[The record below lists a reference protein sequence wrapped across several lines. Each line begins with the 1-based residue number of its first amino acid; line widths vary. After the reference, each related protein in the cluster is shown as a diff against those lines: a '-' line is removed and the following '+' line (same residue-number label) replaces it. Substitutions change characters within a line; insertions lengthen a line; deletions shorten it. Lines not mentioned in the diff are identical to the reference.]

1 MKRREFIRVGGFGV
15 VGAGVLGGLTT
26 DWYGGYA
33 PGLKDPGTDGEY
45 VVATNCELCF
55 WKCGILAHVK
65 DGRVTKLQGNP
76 KDPLSRGHL
85 CPRGAGGTGLL
96 YDPDRLKQPMVRVG
110 SRGGDRFE
118 AVSWDVALDEVAEGF
133 ERIRRRHGA
142 EALALFSHGF
152 GGSWFK
158 HLFKAYGSP
167 NVTAPSYAQCR
178 GPREV
183 GFNLTY
189 GLGVGSPETTD
200 IENTRCLTLIGSH
213 LGENMHNTQVQ
224 EFATAIRNGADVI
237 VVDPRYSTAASKAR
251 YWLPIKPG
259 TDLALLL
266 SWMHVLITEGLYDRD
281 YVERFAVGL
290 EQLRAHVQPYSPEW
304 AYPRTGIEP
313 DLIRASARAMAAAR
327 PASLV
332 HPGRHVTWY
341 GNDAQRSRAIAM
353 LNALL
358 GSWGREGGF
367 YLPAHLPV
375 PTLDPAHHPE
385 APAAIDRP
393 AASDY
398 PLADA
403 VLAKGVCDASIP
415 GHVRADP
422 AIKGWMVYGSNLP
435 TTLPNPKETYAA
447 LEALDFVVTI
457 DVLPVEMVGWSD
469 VVLPESTYL
478 ERDDDINAPWYRVP
492 YVGLRQ
498 SAVAPMYDSRPGW
511 WIARELGQRL
521 GVGDH
526 FAWEDARSYVD
537 ARLRAAGL
545 DVEQARR
552 DGVVVGERSPIYF
565 EEGAPAEFYT
575 GSGKIELY
583 SPRLAELGFDPMPTW
598 HDGELEEPP
607 AGYYRLLFGRAPMH
621 TFGRTVNNRL
631 LSETFDENAVWV
643 NARVA
648 RKWGLSA
655 GDRIHLKNQDGVV
668 STFSAPVKVTERIRP
683 DAVYIVHGYGRK
695 AKGLAQAHGRGIDD
709 AELVTRYRTD
719 PLMGG
724 TGMNVNFVTFVR
736 AADVAAQRKAAVGGD
751 SGDGAVGGVGG
762 SGEVGGSGG
771 VARSARG
778 EVPA

>member
-1 MKRREFIRVGGFGV
+1 MKRREFIRAGSYGV
-15 VGAGVLGGLTT
+15 VGAGVLGGLSS
-26 DWYGGYA
+26 DWYGLYS
-33 PGLKDPGTDGEY
+33 PELEDPGTDGDY
-45 VVATNCELCF
+45 VVPTNCELCF

-65 DGRVTKLQGNP
+65 DGRVTKIQGNP
-76 KDPLSRGHL
+76 MDPLSRGHL

-110 SRGGDRFE
+110 GRGGDRFE
-118 AVSWDVALDEVAEGF
+118 AVSWETALDATAEGF
-133 ERIRRRHGA
+133 ERIRQRHGP
-142 EALALFSHGF
+142 EAMALFSHGF

-237 VVDPRYSTAASKAR
+237 VVDPRYSTAASKAK

-266 SWMHVLITEGLYDRD
+266 AWMHVIIDEGLWDREYID
-281 YVERFAVGL
+281 AHAIGF
-290 EQLRAHVQPYSPEW
+290 EQLKAHVQPYAPEW

-313 DLIRASARAMAAAR
+313 DLIRRTARTMAAAR
-327 PASLV
+327 PASLI

-358 GSWGREGGF
+358 GSWGRQGGF
-367 YLPAHLPV
+367 YLPANMPV
-375 PTLDPAHHPE
+375 PTLDPNHHPE
-385 APAAIDRP
+385 TNGATDRP
-393 AASDY
+393 EPSDY
-398 PLADA
+398 PLADS

-415 GHVRADP
+415 GHVREDS

-435 TTLPNPKETYAA
+435 TTLPNPQETYAA

-478 ERDDDINAPWYRVP
+478 ERDDDVNNPWYRVP

-498 SAVAPMYDSRPGW
+498 AAVSPMYDSRPGW
-511 WIARELGQRL
+511 WIAKELGERL

-526 FAWEDARSYVD
+526 FAWTDAREYVD
-537 ARLRAAGL
+537 ARLRAAGI

-552 DGVVVGERSPIYF
+552 DGVVVGDRAPIYF

-607 AGYYRLLFGRAPMH
+607 PGYYRLLFGRAPMH
-621 TFGRTVNNRL
+621 TFGRTTNNRL

-643 NARVA
+643 NGRVA
-648 RKWGLSA
+648 AKWGLKH
-655 GDRIHLKNQDGVV
+655 GDRVHLKNQDGVV

-695 AKGLAQAHGRGIDD
+695 AKGLTQVHGRGIDD
-709 AELVTRYRTD
+709 AELVTKYRTD

-724 TGMNVNFVTFVR
+724 TGMNVNFVTFVP
-736 AADVAAQRKAAVGGD
+736 AAQVAAEREAAAEAAGGAK
-751 SGDGAVGGVGG
+751 SA
-762 SGEVGGSGG
+762 EVE
-771 VARSARG
+771 VSA
-778 EVPA
+778 

>member
-1 MKRREFIRVGGFGV
+1 MKRREFIRASSYGV
-15 VGAGVLGGLTT
+15 VGAGVLGGLSG
-26 DWYGGYA
+26 DWYGLYA
-33 PGLKDPGTDGEY
+33 PELKDPRTDGDY
-45 VVATNCELCF
+45 VVPTNCELCF
-55 WKCGILAHVK
+55 WKCGVLAHVK
-65 DGRVTKLQGNP
+65 DGKVTKLQGNP

-96 YDPDRLKQPMVRVG
+96 YDPDRLKTPMVRVG
-110 SRGGDRFE
+110 TRGGDRFE
-118 AVSWDVALDEVAEGF
+118 AVSWETALDATAEGL
-133 ERIRRRHGA
+133 EKIRQKHGP

-183 GFNLTY
+183 GFSLTY
-189 GLGVGSPETTD
+189 GMGVGSPETTD

-237 VVDPRYSTAASKAR
+237 VVDPRYSTAASKAK

-266 SWMHVLITEGLYDRD
+266 AWMHVIIAEGLYDREYID
-281 YVERFAVGL
+281 QHAVGF
-290 EQLRAHVQPYSPEW
+290 EQLKAHVQPLSPEW

-313 DLIRASARAMAAAR
+313 DLIRRTARTMAASR
-327 PASLV
+327 PASLI

-341 GNDAQRSRAIAM
+341 GNDTQRSRAIAM

-358 GSWGREGGF
+358 GSWGRKGGF
-367 YLPAHLPV
+367 YLPQNLPV
-375 PTLDPAHHPE
+375 PGLDPNGHPKPG
-385 APAAIDRP
+385 PAFDRP
-393 AASDY
+393 AESDY
-398 PLADA
+398 PLADS

-415 GHVRADP
+415 GHIREDN

-435 TTLPNPKETYAA
+435 TTLPNPEETKRA

-478 ERDDDINAPWYRVP
+478 ERDDDLNTPWYRQG

-498 SAVAPMYDSRPGW
+498 AAVSPMYDSRPGW
-511 WIARELGQRL
+511 WIAKELGGRL
-521 GVGDH
+521 GVADH
-526 FAWEDARSYVD
+526 FDWADAREYVD
-537 ARLRAAGL
+537 ARLRAGGI
-545 DVEQARR
+545 DVKQARR
-552 DGVVVGERSPIYF
+552 DGVVVDERKPIYY
-565 EEGAPAEFYT
+565 EEGVPPAFYT

-621 TFGRTVNNRL
+621 TFGRTTNNRL
-631 LSETFDENAVWV
+631 LSESFDENAVWV
-643 NARVA
+643 NRKVA
-648 RKWGLSA
+648 EKWGLKP
-655 GDRIHLKNQDGVV
+655 GDRIHLKNQDGVT
-668 STFSAPVKVTERIRP
+668 STFSAPVKVTERIRS
-683 DAVYIVHGYGRK
+683 DAVYMVHGYGRK
-695 AKGLAQAHGRGIDD
+695 AKGLEFVHGRGIDD
-709 AELVTRYRTD
+709 SELVTNYKTD

-736 AADVAAQRKAAVGGD
+736 ASQVAADREAAAAAEAA
-751 SGDGAVGGVGG
+751 GAGAKTA
-762 SGEVGGSGG
+762 EV
-771 VARSARG
+771 